1 MKLNFYKPTFLKI
14 HPPISGITA
23 HATMPGRFEQSVISF
38 LRHFLIQTNVAGKI
52 VSSVGSLNSTKPS
65 RKQRNVCLIII
76 RYYNQLQMLSGEC
89 VVVDNH
95 RVLHGRR
102 SYSLKPGGS
111 RLLEGGY
118 LDWDEVR

>member
-1 MKLNFYKPTFLKI
+1 
-14 HPPISGITA
+14 
-23 HATMPGRFEQSVISF
+23 
-38 LRHFLIQTNVAGKI
+38 
-52 VSSVGSLNSTKPS
+52 
-65 RKQRNVCLIII
+65 
-76 RYYNQLQMLSGEC
+76 

>member
-1 MKLNFYKPTFLKI
+1 M
-14 HPPISGITA
+14 
-23 HATMPGRFEQSVISF
+23 
-38 LRHFLIQTNVAGKI
+38 IQTNVAGKI
-52 VSSVGSLNSTKPS
+52 VSSVRSLNSTKPS
-65 RKQRNVCLIII
+65 QKQRNYKLCMFNN
-76 RYYNQLQMLSGEC
+76 YQMLSGEC